1 LRLRARGEAVLP
13 KLSGTALD
21 DTAPSEPALRARPVS
36 GKARSDKALECYEHA
51 DHCARQAEQQRDPK
65 LREDF
70 RYLERGWLKLA
81 RSLEFAER
89 LGSSK
94 HSSE

>member
-1 LRLRARGEAVLP
+1 VVP

-21 DTAPSEPALRARPVS
+21 DTALSETALKARPVCD
-36 GKARSDKALECYEHA
+36 KAPSDKALECYEHA
-51 DHCARQAEQQRDPK
+51 DHCAQQAEQQRDPK

-81 RSLEFAER
+81 HSLEFAER
-89 LGSSK
+89 TEPPKRSSK
-94 HSSE
+94 

>member
-1 LRLRARGEAVLP
+1 VLP

-21 DTAPSEPALRARPVS
+21 GTISSDAAPSIKALRN
-36 GKARSDKALECYEHA
+36 KTLSDKTLDCYQHA
-51 DHCARQAEQQRDPK
+51 DRRARQAEQQRDPK

-70 RYLERGWLKLA
+70 RYLERGWLKIA

-89 LGSSK
+89 REPRK
-94 HSSE
+94 R

>member
-1 LRLRARGEAVLP
+1 VVP
-13 KLSGTALD
+13 KLSGTTLD
-21 DTAPSEPALRARPVS
+21 DTAPSETALKARPACD
-36 GKARSDKALECYEHA
+36 KALSDKALECYEHA

-81 RSLEFAER
+81 HSLEFAER
-89 LGSSK
+89 VGSPKRSI
-94 HSSE
+94 E